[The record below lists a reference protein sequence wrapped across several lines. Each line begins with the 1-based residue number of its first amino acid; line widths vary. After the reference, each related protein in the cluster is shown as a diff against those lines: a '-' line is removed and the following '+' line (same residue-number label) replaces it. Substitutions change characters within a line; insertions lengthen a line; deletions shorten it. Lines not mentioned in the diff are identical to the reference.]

1 MFPNLWWVH
10 WRIIFHVK
18 RNKFKGGDPSNLV
31 LKRISIAM
39 THSLTSLEALQAL
52 HFASKE
58 LTFWIRNFRERFESS
73 HTFIKEFLVDAVGAE
88 GKKYFMLRT
97 YPTDEL
103 FCDAVF
109 SQLVHK
115 PDQLT
120 VPNKFIL
127 VASLKAMLK
136 FDALFLFLQ
145 SNGVEENYSKFY
157 RKQRTFV
164 MNELKIFVSDLLSGI
179 YFDPCAAI
187 EYNMVVSLKPDN
199 YKVLNGRFLE
209 INRQKILQTTTNIDY
224 DFTGMMKMEEAFS
237 KTTSQTIH

>member
-1 MFPNLWWVH
+1 
-10 WRIIFHVK
+10 
-18 RNKFKGGDPSNLV
+18 
-31 LKRISIAM
+31 
-39 THSLTSLEALQAL
+39 
-52 HFASKE
+52 
-58 LTFWIRNFRERFESS
+58 
-73 HTFIKEFLVDAVGAE
+73 
-88 GKKYFMLRT
+88 MLRT

-109 SQLVHK
+109 SQLVRK
-115 PDQLT
+115 ADQLT

-199 YKVLNGRFLE
+199 YKVLNGRFME
-209 INRQKILQTTTNIDY
+209 VNRQKILQTTTNIDY

>member
-1 MFPNLWWVH
+1 
-10 WRIIFHVK
+10 
-18 RNKFKGGDPSNLV
+18 
-31 LKRISIAM
+31 M

-88 GKKYFMLRT
+88 GKEYFMLRT

-109 SQLVHK
+109 SQLFRK
-115 PDQLT
+115 ADQLT

-136 FDALFLFLQ
+136 FDALFLFLK

-209 INRQKILQTTTNIDY
+209 VNRQKILQTTTNIDY